1 MDKYFKNNFIR
12 IALLSGIST
21 VLMFIE
27 FPLPLF
33 PIFLKFDF
41 SDLPAI
47 IGAFAMGPLAGIL
60 IELIKNILH
69 GILLSSTLFVG
80 ELANF
85 MVGSI
90 FVGTAGLVYKYN
102 KSRRLAICGLVAGT
116 VSMGIGAS
124 ILNYFI
130 FLPLY
135 EKALGIKIQSIIKLS
150 SNINKYIVDLKSL
163 IYWTILPFNLLKGL
177 IISVIAFFIY
187 KKVSQFF
194 KN

>member
-187 KKVSQFF
+187 KKISQFF

>member
-69 GILLSSTLFVG
+69 GILLSSTLFIG

-90 FVGTAGLVYKYN
+90 FVGTAGLIYKYN
-102 KSRRLAICGLVAGT
+102 KSRRSAICGLVAGT

-150 SNINKYIVDLKSL
+150 SKINKYIVDFKSL

-177 IISVIAFFIY
+177 IISIIAFFIY

>member
-187 KKVSQFF
+187 KKVSQF
-194 KN
+194 